1 MKELMAKKRCKCKM
15 CTRHRMIRE
24 ATDRANVHTLKRIID
39 DLENSLVE
47 TEEELSYYSSIFNGT
62 WPGAVEVL
70 ENLLKVLKRKK
81 HDKGKTT

>member
-62 WPGAVEVL
+62 WPGAVWKYMLPTPVPVETPV
-70 ENLLKVLKRKK
+70 
-81 HDKGKTT
+81 DK